1 MPTRFKVGDFFC
13 VPLKDGSTALGQI
26 LSIEPDAMGAVACA
40 FFARRT
46 GGEWDL
52 DLLRLVDPSSFV
64 SLLLVLPREINKRT
78 WKVVGNST
86 PASGWEGL
94 MGIHQRRE
102 DRFIGAK
109 VLDGGAVAMFLNA
122 FHGLTPWDG
131 AYKPDLFDEFLV
143 DQTAKPARE
152 LLRWK

>member
-1 MPTRFKVGDFFC
+1 MPTRFKVGDFFS
-13 VPLKDGSTALGQI
+13 VPLSDGSTALGQI

-40 FFARRT
+40 FFARRNQS
-46 GGEWDL
+46 EWDA
-52 DLLRLVDPSSFV
+52 DLLRLVDPSSLV
-64 SLLLVLPREINKRT
+64 SLLLVLPREINRRT

-86 PASGWEGL
+86 PVDGWED
-94 MGIHQRRE
+94 MMEIHQRRQ

-131 AYKPDLFDEFLV
+131 AYRPDLFDEYLV
-143 DQTAKPARE
+143 HQMAKPARE